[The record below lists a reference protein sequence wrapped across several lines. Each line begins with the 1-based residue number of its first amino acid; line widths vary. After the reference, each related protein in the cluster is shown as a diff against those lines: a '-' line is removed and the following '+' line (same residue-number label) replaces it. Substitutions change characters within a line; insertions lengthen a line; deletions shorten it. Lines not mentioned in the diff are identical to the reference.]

1 MKKYVKNTTVE
12 WFLDLLFPCYCR
24 GCGKIGAGLC
34 ERCYFYNRKKNP
46 AFASNVDKE
55 FKQIFACGMREGLL
69 SEMVMEYKFYSRR
82 YYAGVFARLMTE
94 VIMELSE
101 AGAEEYVIVP
111 LPTISR
117 HIRERGFDHIGFLCD
132 KMAAKYGFKVE
143 RLLERANSAVQVGS
157 SAEQRL
163 EQARRAYRIAS
174 GVHLDEKSHYLLVDD
189 VWTTGASMRAARAV
203 LVEEIMR
210 KAEVMGK
217 RRAMK
222 KEERVEKERSVRA
235 MGGEKD
241 TGNEKSNIKISAIV
255 IAKNDG
261 YEFK

>member
-1 MKKYVKNTTVE
+1 
-12 WFLDLLFPCYCR
+12 
-24 GCGKIGAGLC
+24 
-34 ERCYFYNRKKNP
+34 
-46 AFASNVDKE
+46 
-55 FKQIFACGMREGLL
+55 
-69 SEMVMEYKFYSRR
+69 
-82 YYAGVFARLMTE
+82 
-94 VIMELSE
+94 MELSE

-143 RLLERANSAVQVGS
+143 RLLERANSAVQGGS

-163 EQARRAYRIAS
+163 EQARRAYRIVS

-203 LVEEIMR
+203 LVEEMRR
-210 KAEVMGK
+210 KAEVMGN
-217 RRAMK
+217 RRVMK

>member
-34 ERCYFYNRKKNP
+34 ERCYFYNRKKNS

-117 HIRERGFDHIGFLCD
+117 HIRERGFDHIGFL
-132 KMAAKYGFKVE
+132 
-143 RLLERANSAVQVGS
+143 
-157 SAEQRL
+157 
-163 EQARRAYRIAS
+163 
-174 GVHLDEKSHYLLVDD
+174 
-189 VWTTGASMRAARAV
+189 
-203 LVEEIMR
+203 
-210 KAEVMGK
+210 
-217 RRAMK
+217 
-222 KEERVEKERSVRA
+222 
-235 MGGEKD
+235 
-241 TGNEKSNIKISAIV
+241 
-255 IAKNDG
+255 
-261 YEFK
+261 

>member
-34 ERCYFYNRKKNP
+34 ERCYFYNRKKNS

-101 AGAEEYVIVP
+101 AGAEKYVIVP

-163 EQARRAYRIAS
+163 GQARRAYRIAS

-203 LVEEIMR
+203 LVEEMRR
-210 KAEVMGK
+210 KAEVMGN

-222 KEERVEKERSVRA
+222 KEGHVKKERSVRA
-235 MGGEKD
+235 MGGEKGM
-241 TGNEKSNIKISAIV
+241 GNEKSNIKISAIV

>member
-34 ERCYFYNRKKNP
+34 ERCYFYNRKKNS
-46 AFASNVDKE
+46 AFASSVDKE

-163 EQARRAYRIAS
+163 EQARRAYRIVS

-203 LVEEIMR
+203 LVEEIRR
-210 KAEVMGK
+210 KTGVMGN

-222 KEERVEKERSVRA
+222 KERSVRA
-235 MGGEKD
+235 MCGEKD